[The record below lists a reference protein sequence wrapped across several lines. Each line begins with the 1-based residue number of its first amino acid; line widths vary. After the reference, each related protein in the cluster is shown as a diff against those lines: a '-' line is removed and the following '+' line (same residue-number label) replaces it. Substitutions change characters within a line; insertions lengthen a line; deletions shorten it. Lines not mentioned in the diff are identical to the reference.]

1 MLPLRTLET
10 ITPSLTLSI
19 TLSIT
24 VSTPEGDKRMELREN
39 VVNGPV
45 WLNAFRFLRCDLF
58 YPMLFCE
65 MRLQGPS
72 FPFGQKTAL
81 GSCVC
86 AVIISS
92 RALPL
97 SWHYLMYNHPQ
108 RPVPPNSLMI

>member
-45 WLNAFRFLRCDLF
+45 
-58 YPMLFCE
+58 
-65 MRLQGPS
+65 
-72 FPFGQKTAL
+72 
-81 GSCVC
+81 
-86 AVIISS
+86 
-92 RALPL
+92 
-97 SWHYLMYNHPQ
+97 
-108 RPVPPNSLMI
+108 